1 MRNRE
6 DILIASRRLLAAAAL
21 FFCFVLPSPSFAA
34 DPDPS
39 NDEDSLTIRINPV
52 VDMGVEIDTAAVTLD
67 FVGALG
73 TTFYTLTPTTVT
85 IVGNVQPQELDL
97 SAQAL
102 DTWTLD
108 ADEAV
113 GTNELQLYGLFASGR
128 QSPPSEAEFAGVK
141 NLITGS
147 PKRAGTSPGV
157 GADGGFENDSMS
169 GAADM
174 DNILLTAPQRQLW
187 LRMDTPAWSTADA
200 EQRFTITINATRTDL

>member
-1 MRNRE
+1 MVNTE
-6 DILIASRRLLAAAAL
+6 KFLIASRRLLAAALL
-21 FFCFVLPSPSFAA
+21 FCLALPSLSLAA
-34 DPDPS
+34 DPVPS

-52 VDMGVEIDTAAVTLD
+52 IDMGVEIDTAAVTLD

-73 TTFYTLTPTTVT
+73 TTFYTLTPATVT
-85 IVGNVQPQELDL
+85 IVGNIQPQELDL
-97 SAQAL
+97 VGQAL

-113 GTNELQLYGLFASGR
+113 GTDQLQLYGLFASGR
-128 QSPPSEAEFAGVK
+128 QSPPSEAEFSGVK

-147 PKRAGTSPGV
+147 AKRAGTSPGA

-174 DNILLTAPQRQLW
+174 DNILLSAPARQLW
-187 LRMDTPAWSTADA
+187 LRMDTPAWSTTDA
-200 EQRFTITINATRTDL
+200 EQKFTITINATRTDL